1 MNSVPKSRDIKEV
14 EDTVANSAKLINNLN
29 NIVAGV
35 KVFVVSFFY
44 WNVVRAVIWSKVLLC
59 YREKSLKCTVH

>member
-29 NIVAGV
+29 NIVAGIR
-35 KVFVVSFFY
+35 VFEVSFFY
-44 WNVVRAVIWSKVLLC
+44 WNVGRAVIWYKVLLC

>member
-35 KVFVVSFFY
+35 RVLWLVSSTGMLFE
-44 WNVVRAVIWSKVLLC
+44 LLSGLRSC
-59 YREKSLKCTVH
+59 YATERNR

>member
-35 KVFVVSFFY
+35 RVLWLVFSTGMFVELVFGLRS
-44 WNVVRAVIWSKVLLC
+44 C
-59 YREKSLKCTVH
+59 YATEKNC